1 MGATRA
7 PYGKEVFMDDPSE
20 KPSRMEKVNFIIRI
34 ILAVGT
40 VAIILVA
47 LYGLM
52 KRGSG
57 Y

>member
-1 MGATRA
+1 MN
-7 PYGKEVFMDDPSE
+7 EPSE
-20 KPSRMEKVNFIIRI
+20 KPSRIEKVNFVIRI

-40 VAIILVA
+40 VGILLVA
-47 LYGLM
+47 LIALM

>member
-1 MGATRA
+1 
-7 PYGKEVFMDDPSE
+7 MDDPSE
-20 KPSRMEKVNFIIRI
+20 KPSRIERVNYIIRI

-40 VAIILVA
+40 VAILLVA